1 MPLDPSLQEDEAGD
15 QRAPQRFQRRSALI
29 TANLKT
35 HPLKTHLL
43 LPFPSFLSPSPI
55 SLIPASCNPSQR
67 DHLYQVLVLAS
78 MSMETQAKTDRFLLT
93 LEHVGPAL
101 VATSNSSPGL
111 FS

>member
-1 MPLDPSLQEDEAGD
+1 MPLDPSLQEDEAGE
-15 QRAPQRFQRRSALI
+15 QRAPQRFQKRSALI
-29 TANLKT
+29 TAN
-35 HPLKTHLL
+35 LKTHLL
-43 LPFPSFLSPSPI
+43 LPFPSFLSPSLI
-55 SLIPASCNPSQR
+55 SIIPASCNPSQR